1 MGLDM
6 FLSEVIR
13 SEGQTYKLEAIY
25 WRKAN
30 AIHNYIIQQHA
41 DGIDE
46 CQPISLN
53 REDLHILSRLCRL
66 LVFFRNER
74 LNAMI
79 LPTAS
84 GFFFGSLEYDE
95 DYYND
100 LQYTADKIDEALKDE
115 DAEEFEYQA
124 SW

>member
-13 SEGQTYKLEAIY
+13 NEGQTLKPEAIY

-30 AIHNYIIQQHA
+30 AIHNYVIQQHA

-46 CQPISLN
+46 CQPIPLN

-79 LPTAS
+79 LPTKS

>member
-13 SEGQTYKLEAIY
+13 NEGQTHKPEAIY

-79 LPTAS
+79 LPTKS

-95 DYYND
+95 YYYED

>member
-13 SEGQTYKLEAIY
+13 NEGQTYKPEAIY

-79 LPTAS
+79 LPTTS

-95 DYYND
+95 YYYED

-115 DAEEFEYQA
+115 SAEEFEYQA